1 MMKDRTVLVILLIIK
16 EIIMKRFLIFGMICV
31 FAGCMDTQSYQKGNN
46 GRHDRGSSSHGGSH
60 GGSQGDSQGRDN
72 NRR

>member
-1 MMKDRTVLVILLIIK
+1 
-16 EIIMKRFLIFGMICV
+16 MKRFLIFGMICL
-31 FAGCMDTQSYQKGNN
+31 FAGCMDTQSSQKGNN